1 MLDKLAQGVIV
12 GDAAVVEQYTKA
24 AIEANLSP
32 RRIIADGLIAGMDVV
47 GQRFRTN
54 EMFLPEVL
62 RSARAMHKA
71 LALVKPLIASGEVI
85 STGKVVIGTVKGDL
99 HDIGKNLVA
108 MMLEGAGFEVV
119 NLGVNVDTEQFV
131 AAAQKEKADIVAA
144 SALLTTAMM
153 EMRKLVKAVAAAG
166 LQPRVRVILGGAP
179 VTREFAE
186 EVGAD
191 GYGVD
196 CAQAV
201 ALARSLVAAGRK
213 TGEQGQ
219 QPVDLCVQ

>member
-1 MLDKLAQGVIV
+1 MLEKVAQGVIE
-12 GDAAVVEQYTKA
+12 GNAAAVEQYTKA
-24 AIEANLSP
+24 AIDAHVPP
-32 RRIIADGLIAGMDVV
+32 RRIIAEGLIAGMDVV

-62 RSARAMHKA
+62 RSAKAMQRA
-71 LALVKPLIASGEVI
+71 LRLVKPLIAAGEVV

-119 NLGVNVDTEQFV
+119 NLGVNVSAEQFV
-131 AAAQKEKADIVAA
+131 AAAQKERADIVAA

-153 EMRKLVKAVAAAG
+153 EMRKLVQAVEQAG
-166 LQPRVRVILGGAP
+166 LRPRVRVILGGAP
-179 VTREFAE
+179 VTREFAQ

-196 CAQAV
+196 SAQAV
-201 ALARSLVAAGRK
+201 ELARSLVQESRES
-213 TGEQGQ
+213 TS
-219 QPVDLCVQ
+219 

>member
-1 MLDKLAQGVIV
+1 MLEKVAQGVID
-12 GDAAVVEQYTKA
+12 GDAAAAEQYTKA
-24 AIEANLSP
+24 AIDAKMAP
-32 RRIIADGLIAGMDVV
+32 RRIIAEGLIAGMDVV

-62 RSARAMHKA
+62 RSAKAMQKA
-71 LALVKPLIASGEVI
+71 MALVKPLLATGEVI

-108 MMLEGAGFEVV
+108 MMLEGAGFEVI
-119 NLGVNVDTEQFV
+119 NLGVNVTAEEFV

-153 EMRKLVKAVAAAG
+153 EMRKLVQAVEQAG
-166 LQPRVRVILGGAP
+166 LRPRVRIIVGGAP
-179 VTREFAE
+179 ITRQFAE

-191 GYGVD
+191 GYGID
-196 CAQAV
+196 SAQAV
-201 ALARSLVAAGRK
+201 ELARSFVLADRGSA
-213 TGEQGQ
+213 T
-219 QPVDLCVQ
+219 

>member
-1 MLDKLAQGVIV
+1 VAEPAEEIGSMLENVAQAVIE
-12 GDAAVVEQYTKA
+12 GNAAAAEEYTKA
-24 AIEANLSP
+24 AIDAKVAP
-32 RRIIADGLIAGMDVV
+32 RRIIAEGLIAGMDVV

-62 RSARAMHKA
+62 RSAKAMQRAMS
-71 LALVKPLIASGEVI
+71 LVKPLIASGEVI
-85 STGKVVIGTVKGDL
+85 SAGKVIIGTVKGDI

-119 NLGVNVDTEQFV
+119 NLGVNVTADQFV
-131 AAAQKEKADIVAA
+131 AAAQKEQADILAA

-153 EMRKLVKAVAAAG
+153 EMRKLVQAVEQAG
-166 LQPRVRVILGGAP
+166 LRPRVRVILGGAP
-179 VTREFAE
+179 ITREFAR

-196 CAQAV
+196 SAQAV
-201 ALARSLVAAGRK
+201 ELARSLVQENRRSAA
-213 TGEQGQ
+213 
-219 QPVDLCVQ
+219 

>member
-1 MLDKLAQGVIV
+1 MLEKVAQAVIE
-12 GDAAVVEQYTKA
+12 GNATAVDEYTKA
-24 AIEANLSP
+24 AIDANVAP
-32 RRIIADGLIAGMDVV
+32 RRIIAEGLIAGMDVV

-62 RSARAMHKA
+62 RSAKAMQRAMG
-71 LALVKPLIASGEVI
+71 LVKPLIASGEVI
-85 STGKVVIGTVKGDL
+85 SAGKVVIGTVKGDL

-119 NLGVNVDTEQFV
+119 NLGVNVTAEQFV
-131 AAAQKEKADIVAA
+131 AAAQQEQADIVAA

-153 EMRKLVKAVAAAG
+153 EMRKLVQAVEQAG
-166 LQPRVRVILGGAP
+166 LRPQVRVILGGAP
-179 VTREFAE
+179 LTHEFAQ

-196 CAQAV
+196 SAQAV
-201 ALARSLVAAGRK
+201 ELARSLVKENRETSARLLRM
-213 TGEQGQ
+213 
-219 QPVDLCVQ
+219 P